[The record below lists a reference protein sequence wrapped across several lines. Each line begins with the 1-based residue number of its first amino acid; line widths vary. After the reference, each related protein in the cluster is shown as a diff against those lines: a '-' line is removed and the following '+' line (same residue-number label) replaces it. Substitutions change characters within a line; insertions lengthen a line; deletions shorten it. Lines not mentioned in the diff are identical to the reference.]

1 MLISVRLLDSFLL
14 LQAKMYVDMIDWDQV
29 EKTEPPLTMD
39 MSEATILSA
48 MANPLILPKYP
59 NHTQGVE
66 RLIPVVT
73 GACEKR
79 AGFTA
84 RHRYCFHN
92 FYIFS
97 ICIFKVN
104 SFPAGIKRTG
114 AQV

>member
-1 MLISVRLLDSFLL
+1 
-14 LQAKMYVDMIDWDQV
+14 MYVDMIDWDQV

-114 AQV
+114 AQVYNQET